1 MPCPCLSTFNALK
14 YLQEKPEKMANA
26 NAGAKALME
35 KIWTHGVQ
43 VEWMRCVSLL
53 EWQLPWRLGVG
64 VSTSGWKSNWS
75 SCLLGSPVT
84 QPAR

>member
-26 NAGAKALME
+26 NAGAKAQME

-43 VEWMRCVSLL
+43 VEWMRCASLL
-53 EWQLPWRLGVG
+53 EWQLHVE
-64 VSTSGWKSNWS
+64 TSSVACGHRR
-75 SCLLGSPVT
+75 
-84 QPAR
+84 AREVV